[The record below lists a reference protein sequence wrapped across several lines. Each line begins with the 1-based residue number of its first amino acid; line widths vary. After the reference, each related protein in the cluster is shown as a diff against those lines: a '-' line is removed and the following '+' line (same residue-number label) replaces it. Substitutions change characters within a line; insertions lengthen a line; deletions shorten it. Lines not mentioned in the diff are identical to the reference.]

1 MLCVE
6 DYLFALNWAESLG
19 GLAGLM
25 ARAQANAEAVWDFC
39 DTRDWID
46 NLAVDPAT
54 RSVTSVCL
62 KFTDPRIQDPAGFA
76 KAVAKR
82 LEARVLPSTL
92 APIATRQQACVC
104 GAVPRLKPQ
113 TSWRCCP
120 GWNGLT
126 AASLTH
132 NNFELGPGAPLSSL
146 LK

>member
-6 DYLFALNWAESLG
+6 DYLFALDWAESLG
-19 GLAGLM
+19 GLAGLI
-25 ARAQANAEAVWDFC
+25 ARAQANAKAVWDFC

-82 LEARVLPSTL
+82 LEAE
-92 APIATRQQACVC
+92 
-104 GAVPRLKPQ
+104 GARPGY
-113 TSWRCCP
+113 RC
-120 GWNGLT
+120 LSRR
-126 AASLTH
+126 ASRPTH
-132 NNFELGPGAPLSSL
+132 LVRGDG
-146 LK
+146 